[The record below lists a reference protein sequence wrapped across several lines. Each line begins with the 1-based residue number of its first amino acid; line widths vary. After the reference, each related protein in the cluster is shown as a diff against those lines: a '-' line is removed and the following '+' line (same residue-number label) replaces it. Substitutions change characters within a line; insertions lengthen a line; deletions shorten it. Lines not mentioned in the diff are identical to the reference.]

1 MRRGELGLGL
11 LILCL
16 IAFLIGL
23 ALARADDV
31 VTAEWTGTLGTMGD
45 STAWTGPT
53 LPCTLRVVSRPCDTI
68 TDSLRGEVEGS
79 FPIKCFYDPAY
90 YYPLVEQKCDTFKY
104 EDVTCIWCH
113 PDTTWHRKVAVWMTP
128 DEWLIWKTI
137 KEKR

>member
-1 MRRGELGLGL
+1 MRLWYIGLGL
-11 LILCL
+11 CALCL
-16 IAFLIGL
+16 IGLLIGFVVT
-23 ALARADDV
+23 RADDAA
-31 VTAEWTGTLGTMGD
+31 TAERTGTLGTTD
-45 STAWTGPT
+45 DT
-53 LPCTLRVVSRPCDTI
+53 LSMSLLYRPCDSI
-68 TDSLRGEVEGS
+68 TDSRRGEVEGR
-79 FPIKCFYDPAY
+79 FPIKCFHDPAY